1 MEVSATAIIPGRIT
15 STGKIIFGTAAIN
28 GVRRA
33 ALMFLAAIARCT
45 TRKLVHQYP
54 NESTNPSPKTIANQS
69 TPIGLADGPPSKGFQ
84 ALVQASAAYAFV
96 PRLKAA
102 GSWATV
108 CKDEFIAPQPPT
120 SLRPR

>member
-54 NESTNPSPKTIANQS
+54 KERTKPRPKTIANQS
-69 TPIGLADGPPSKGFQ
+69 TPMGFAEGPPSKGFQ
-84 ALVQASAAYAFV
+84 ALVQASAAKGLV
-96 PRLKAA
+96 PRLSAI
-102 GSWATV
+102 GFCATV
-108 CKDEFIAPQPPT
+108 CRE
-120 SLRPR
+120 